1 MIRDSLKSKER
12 VLQIIGICSVCSA
25 PISQIS
31 SLYNAFMS
39 DAARNVQAAGKV
51 ARRKDLHNI
60 QDSRGVGRF
69 YAVERLQRFGLVEKI

>member
-1 MIRDSLKSKER
+1 
-12 VLQIIGICSVCSA
+12 
-25 PISQIS
+25 
-31 SLYNAFMS
+31 MS